1 MEKWRMCKQRN
12 KMGIGM
18 EITIKLDIRPVL
30 VYCVELYIVA
40 IAEHV
45 RSY

>member
-1 MEKWRMCKQRN
+1 MENVKIEKQKW
-12 KMGIGM
+12 
-18 EITIKLDIRPVL
+18 ELETTIKLDIRPVL

-45 RSY
+45 GSY